1 MIFINGFSQTR
12 DIDYYINYEKA
23 EVRFINKT
31 IPDNQKV
38 EIAYNIYE
46 SDKPNKKNVNAYA
59 IESHYSPNNHIQV
72 TNKYQT
78 TDPNFLPIGNIN
90 INKGT
95 SKFIHE
101 INWLMNQNESASFL
115 YENESIQSI
124 DYENRYKKHHYL
136 STLNF
141 NLFIFDTSHE
151 ILYDDIT
158 SSNNYKESTKKVIK
172 YENTFNYN
180 FSDDNINISNSI
192 SQKNERPQIDT
203 SLNSLITSSKI
214 EYNNNFKIKK
224 WINSG
229 TISPYFSKST
239 DKTNKKDTSS
249 YQQKNVENIGFNAST
264 KMNDQIQN
272 MTTFDKGTYQT
283 LLTSD
288 EKFIDTYYNYSHN
301 STITPFPWLNSNVNI
316 SHEESISPI
325 PGQENKVEDRE
336 GYNIVQLAND
346 AALEY
351 LNAPSFILSRFKG
364 SYSNLGLSKTKKRE
378 NNRLKN
384 YKENRYFGAINAL
397 KPFEGFNI
405 PKFKFDTYNSTLSD
419 KKTSTYQTFSSSN
432 TKFYSY
438 DTGFTFRPNLHHLNR
453 LSFDST
459 LTESKSNVLSNLTLT
474 TGTTNTTTSVV
485 YNQTQKFGV
494 NINAPTIPL
503 LITSIMSPSIR
514 LEQNKKT
521 KIDENNTQ
529 SSDPTNNAFLL
540 DNNLIKENKLKL
552 NYKVFRIFKLTNSAS
567 DEESYYNRNKIS
579 TIKGSVFR
587 KK

>member
-1 MIFINGFSQTR
+1 
-12 DIDYYINYEKA
+12 
-23 EVRFINKT
+23 
-31 IPDNQKV
+31 
-38 EIAYNIYE
+38 
-46 SDKPNKKNVNAYA
+46 
-59 IESHYSPNNHIQV
+59 
-72 TNKYQT
+72 
-78 TDPNFLPIGNIN
+78 
-90 INKGT
+90 
-95 SKFIHE
+95 
-101 INWLMNQNESASFL
+101 MNQNESASFL

-316 SHEESISPI
+316 SMK
-325 PGQENKVEDRE
+325 N
-336 GYNIVQLAND
+336 QLA
-346 AALEY
+346 
-351 LNAPSFILSRFKG
+351 PSQAKKIKWKIVKDTIL
-364 SYSNLGLSKTKKRE
+364 
-378 NNRLKN
+378 
-384 YKENRYFGAINAL
+384 
-397 KPFEGFNI
+397 FNW
-405 PKFKFDTYNSTLSD
+405 P
-419 KKTSTYQTFSSSN
+419 
-432 TKFYSY
+432 
-438 DTGFTFRPNLHHLNR
+438 
-453 LSFDST
+453 
-459 LTESKSNVLSNLTLT
+459 T
-474 TGTTNTTTSVV
+474 T
-485 YNQTQKFGV
+485 
-494 NINAPTIPL
+494 PP
-503 LITSIMSPSIR
+503 
-514 LEQNKKT
+514 
-521 KIDENNTQ
+521 
-529 SSDPTNNAFLL
+529 
-540 DNNLIKENKLKL
+540 
-552 NYKVFRIFKLTNSAS
+552 
-567 DEESYYNRNKIS
+567 
-579 TIKGSVFR
+579 
-587 KK
+587 